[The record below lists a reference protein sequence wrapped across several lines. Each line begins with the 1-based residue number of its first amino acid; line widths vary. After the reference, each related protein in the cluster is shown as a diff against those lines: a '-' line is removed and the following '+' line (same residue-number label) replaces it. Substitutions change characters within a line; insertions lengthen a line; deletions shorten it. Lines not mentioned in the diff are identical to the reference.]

1 MLRTALLLSLTGGVA
16 IGQTPTRL
24 LFDRLGPVKT
34 GVFIADGDGGHERAL
49 VRPDSLDY
57 NASFSS
63 DGKWIIFTSE
73 RGGSADIY
81 RVHPDGD
88 GLERLTDYSGFDD
101 QAALSPDGSTLAFVS
116 TREGGFANVWL
127 LDLAT
132 RQYRP
137 LAKTSAGSFRPSW
150 SHDGKWIAF
159 TSDRGTQRARWD
171 GGFELIQSL
180 AIYVVRSDGTSLRRL
195 TPIDGYAGSP
205 KWSPDG
211 RRLIFYQSTPKDV
224 YPGRTGTTR
233 GPFAVSQVASIDV
246 DSGSIKTLTSGNGL
260 KVAPQFVADGPV
272 FYWNPIGP
280 DKGLVLGS
288 GKTVRG
294 NMQGPSW
301 SADGKMVVFHKRMES
316 RPARML
322 PVFSLD
328 PDFSLFRTGLFPS
341 WAPGGDRFIL
351 AESPG
356 LSLLD
361 VRRESITDTYP
372 TKALYDSNGLQ
383 LGGSAWSPD
392 GSAIAFGTKA
402 AFAEHAIPSQIAL
415 IKPDGSGFR
424 TITGDKSNAG
434 LPSWAPDGK
443 RLVYRV
449 AGSEQGLRI
458 VNVEDGKITQLTTG
472 YDNFPGWSPKGDLI
486 AFTSFRDGDFEIYTI
501 RPDGT
506 GIKRLTHDRGN
517 NAHGAWSAD
526 GEWYIFSSGRMG
538 WKDEGMLSGGGD
550 QPYADLFAMRP
561 DGTDLRQLTDNQ
573 WEDGLPAAQPKSK

>member
-1 MLRTALLLSLTGGVA
+1 MLRTALLLFLTGGV
-16 IGQTPTRL
+16 IGQTPARL
-24 LFDRLGPVKT
+24 LITRLGPVKT

-57 NASFSS
+57 NASFST
-63 DGKWIIFTSE
+63 DGKWIVFTSE

-88 GLERLTDYSGFDD
+88 GLERLTDYPGFDD

-116 TREGGFANVWL
+116 TREGGFANIWL

-132 RQYRP
+132 RQYRA
-137 LAKTSAGSFRPSW
+137 LAKTNAGSFRPSW
-150 SHDGKWIAF
+150 SPDSKWIAF
-159 TSDRGTQRARWD
+159 TSDRGTERARWD
-171 GGFELIQSL
+171 GGFEWIQSL

-224 YPGRTGTTR
+224 YPGRTGSPR
-233 GPFAVSQVASIDV
+233 GPSAVSQVASMDV
-246 DSGSIKTLTSGNGL
+246 DSGSISVIKAGSNL
-260 KVAPQFVADGPV
+260 KMAPQFVADGQV

-280 DKGLVLGS
+280 DKGLVLGA

-294 NMQGPSW
+294 NMKSPSW
-301 SADGKMVVFHKRMES
+301 STDGKMVVFHKSIES

-322 PVFSLD
+322 PTFSLD

-341 WAPGGDRFIL
+341 WAPGGDQFIL

-356 LSLLD
+356 LSLID
-361 VRRESITDTYP
+361 VRRESITDIYP
-372 TKALYDSNGLQ
+372 TKVLYDAKGLQ
-383 LGGSAWSPD
+383 LGGSAWSHD
-392 GSAIAFGTKA
+392 GSTIAFATKA

-424 TITGDKSNAG
+424 TITGDKSNAAM
-434 LPSWAPDGK
+434 PSWSPDGK

-449 AGSEQGLRI
+449 AGAEEGLRI
-458 VNVEDGKITQLTTG
+458 VNLEDGKVTQLTAG
-472 YDNFPGWSPKGDLI
+472 YDHFPGWSPKGDLI

-506 GIKRLTHDRGN
+506 GLKRLTHDHGN

-526 GEWYIFSSGRMG
+526 GEWYLFSSGRKG
-538 WKDEGMLSGGGD
+538 WKDEGMMSGGGD

-561 DGTDLRQLTDNQ
+561 EGTDLRQLTDNQ

>member
-1 MLRTALLLSLTGGVA
+1 M
-16 IGQTPTRL
+16 
-24 LFDRLGPVKT
+24 
-34 GVFIADGDGGHERAL
+34 
-49 VRPDSLDY
+49 
-57 NASFSS
+57 
-63 DGKWIIFTSE
+63 
-73 RGGSADIY
+73 
-81 RVHPDGD
+81 
-88 GLERLTDYSGFDD
+88 
-101 QAALSPDGSTLAFVS
+101 S
-116 TREGGFANVWL
+116 TREGGFANIWL

-150 SHDGKWIAF
+150 SPDGKWIAF

-171 GGFELIQSL
+171 GGWEWIQSL

-246 DSGSIKTLTSGNGL
+246 DSGSIKILTAGNGL
-260 KVAPQFVADGPV
+260 KVAPQFVAASQV

-288 GKTVRG
+288 GTTVRG
-294 NMQGPSW
+294 NMKSPSW
-301 SADGKMVVFHKRMES
+301 STDGKMVVFHKTIES

-328 PDFSLFRTGLFPS
+328 PDFSLFRTGLFPA
-341 WAPGGDRFIL
+341 WAPRGDRVIL
-351 AESPG
+351 AENPG
-356 LSLLD
+356 LLLMD
-361 VRRESITDTYP
+361 VSRESITDIYP
-372 TKALYDSNGLQ
+372 SKGLYDSKGLQ
-383 LGGSAWSPD
+383 LGSSAWSPD
-392 GSAIAFGTKA
+392 GSTIAFGTGA
-402 AFAEHAIPSQIAL
+402 AFADHATPTQIAI

-424 TITGDKSNAG
+424 TITGDKGNAAF
-434 LPSWAPDGK
+434 PSWSPDGK

-472 YDNFPGWSPKGDLI
+472 YDDFPGWSPKGDLI

-538 WKDEGMLSGGGD
+538 WKDEGMLSSGD

-573 WEDGLPAAQPKSK
+573 WEEGLPAAQPKSK

>member
-1 MLRTALLLSLTGGVA
+1 MLRAAFLLGLTGGVA
-16 IGQTPTRL
+16 VGQMPTRL
-24 LFDRLGPVKT
+24 LYSRLGPVKT

-57 NASFSS
+57 NASFST
-63 DGKWIIFTSE
+63 DGKWVVFTSE
-73 RGGSADIY
+73 RSGSADIY

-88 GLERLTDYSGFDD
+88 GLERLTDYPGFDD
-101 QAALSPDGSTLAFVS
+101 QAVLSPDGSTLAFVS
-116 TREGGFANVWL
+116 TRESGFANIWL

-150 SHDGKWIAF
+150 SPDGKSIAF

-171 GGFELIQSL
+171 GGWEWIQSL
-180 AIYVVRSDGTSLRRL
+180 AVYVVRADGTSLRRL

-211 RRLIFYQSTPKDV
+211 RRLIFCQSTPKDV

-233 GPFAVSQVASIDV
+233 GPFAVSQLASIDI
-246 DSGSIKTLTSGNGL
+246 DSGSIKILTSGNGL
-260 KVAPQFVADGPV
+260 KAAPQFVADSQV

-280 DKGLVLGS
+280 DKGFVLGS

-294 NMQGPSW
+294 NMKSPSW
-301 SADGKMVVFHKRMES
+301 STDGKMVVFHKSIES

-328 PDFSLFRTGLFPS
+328 PDFSLFRTGLFPAWS
-341 WAPGGDRFIL
+341 PQGDRVIL

-356 LSLLD
+356 LLVMD
-361 VRRESITDTYP
+361 VRRESITDIYP
-372 TKALYDSNGLQ
+372 SKGLYDSMGKQ
-383 LGGSAWSPD
+383 LGGSAWAPD
-392 GSAIAFGTKA
+392 GSTIAFGTGA
-402 AFAEHAIPSQIAL
+402 AFADHATPAQVAI
-415 IKPDGSGFR
+415 IKSDGSGFR
-424 TITGDKSNAG
+424 TVTGDKGNAA
-434 LPSWAPDGK
+434 LPSWSPDGK

-472 YDNFPGWSPKGDLI
+472 FDDFPGWSPKGDLI

-506 GIKRLTHDRGN
+506 GIKRVTHDRGN

-538 WKDEGMLSGGGD
+538 WKDEGMLSSGD
-550 QPYADLFAMRP
+550 QPYADLFAMRA
-561 DGTDLRQLTDNQ
+561 DGSDLRQLTDNQ
-573 WEDGLPAAQPKSK
+573 WEEGLPSAQAKLK

>member
-1 MLRTALLLSLTGGVA
+1 MLRATLLLCLTGVA
-16 IGQTPTRL
+16 IGETPTRL
-24 LFDRLGPVKT
+24 LFSRLGPVKT
-34 GVFIADGDGGHERAL
+34 GVFIADGDGSHERAL

-57 NASFSS
+57 NASFST
-63 DGKWIIFTSE
+63 DGKWIVFTSE
-73 RGGSADIY
+73 RSGSADIY

-88 GLERLTDYSGFDD
+88 GFERLTDYPGFDD

-116 TREGGFANVWL
+116 TREGGFANIWL
-127 LDLAT
+127 LDLAA
-132 RQYRP
+132 RQYRS
-137 LAKTSAGSFRPSW
+137 LAKIGAGSFRPNW
-150 SHDGKWIAF
+150 SLDGKWIAF

-171 GGFELIQSL
+171 GGFEWIQSL

-246 DSGSIKTLTSGNGL
+246 DSGSIKILTAGNGL
-260 KVAPQFVADGPV
+260 KVAPQFVADGQV

-280 DKGLVLGS
+280 DKGLVLDS

-294 NMQGPSW
+294 NMTSPSW
-301 SADGKMVVFHKRMES
+301 STDGKMVVFHKRIES

-322 PVFSLD
+322 PVFNLD
-328 PDFSLFRTGLFPS
+328 PEFILFRTGLFPA
-341 WAPGGDRFIL
+341 WAPRGDRVI
-351 AESPG
+351 
-356 LSLLD
+356 
-361 VRRESITDTYP
+361 
-372 TKALYDSNGLQ
+372 
-383 LGGSAWSPD
+383 WSPD
-392 GSAIAFGTKA
+392 GSTVAFATKA
-402 AFAEHAIPSQIAL
+402 AFADHATPSQIAI
-415 IKPDGSGFR
+415 IKPEGSGFR
-424 TITGDKSNAG
+424 TKTGDKSNAAF
-434 LPSWAPDGK
+434 PSWSPDGK

-458 VNVEDGKITQLTTG
+458 VNVEDGKITQLTIG
-472 YDNFPGWSPKGDLI
+472 YDDFPGWSPKGDLI

-538 WKDEGMLSGGGD
+538 WKDEAMLCTGD
-550 QPYADLFAMRP
+550 QPYADLFAMRA

-573 WEDGLPAAQPKSK
+573 WEEGLPAAQAKLK